1 MAVPD
6 DNPLHHGPQRR
17 AVPGMLIFLAALALI
32 AIGIV
37 VWYSLGN

>member
-1 MAVPD
+1 
-6 DNPLHHGPQRR
+6 
-17 AVPGMLIFLAALALI
+17 VPGMLIFLAALALI